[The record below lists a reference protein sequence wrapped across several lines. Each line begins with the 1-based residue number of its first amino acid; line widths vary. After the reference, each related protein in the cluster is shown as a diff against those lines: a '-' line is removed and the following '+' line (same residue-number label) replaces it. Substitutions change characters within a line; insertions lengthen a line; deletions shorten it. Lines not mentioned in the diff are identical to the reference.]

1 LEPDWQ
7 ICPTVE
13 LPFVTPF
20 TSQDTAV
27 SDVPVRADAHGVRW
41 LTWTVAD
48 EGDTVTLMLLMS
60 ITKADAVSKPLEA
73 WIATVVGDGKS
84 IGAA

>member
-1 LEPDWQ
+1 MEPDWQ

-27 SDVPVRADAHGVRW
+27 SAVLARVAAKEVRW

-48 EGDTVTLMLLMS
+48 EGDTVTLKLLTS
-60 ITKADAVSKPLEA
+60 ITEADAVSKPLVA